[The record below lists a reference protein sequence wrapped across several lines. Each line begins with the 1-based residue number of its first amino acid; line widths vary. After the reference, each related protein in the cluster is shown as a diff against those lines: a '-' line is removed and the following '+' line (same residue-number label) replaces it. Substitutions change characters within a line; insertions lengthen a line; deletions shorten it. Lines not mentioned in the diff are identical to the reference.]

1 MELYYLLMLLVLG
14 FSSYVCACQ
23 ICISHRAD
31 VHEILDPENQ
41 NKKKNRFQF
50 IYYPILYIDSR
61 IGLDSPRNY

>member
-41 NKKKNRFQF
+41 NKKKKTDFS
-50 IYYPILYIDSR
+50 LYITQYC
-61 IGLDSPRNY
+61 I